1 RKAPPATAK
10 GIERYLASGAAK
22 GIGPKLAER
31 LVAKFGER
39 TLEAI
44 EKEPH
49 RLLEVEGI
57 GAQKKKAI
65 AQALREER
73 EVREA
78 LVFLQSYGIAPGTAG
93 KIYRRYGSETIAAVR
108 ENPYRLAD
116 EVFG

>member
-1 RKAPPATAK
+1 M
-10 GIERYLASGAAK
+10 
-22 GIGPKLAER
+22 
-31 LVAKFGER
+31 
-39 TLEAI
+39 I

-65 AQALREER
+65 AKAIRDER

-78 LVFLQSYGIAPGTAG
+78 LIFLQSYGIAPGTAG
-93 KIYRRYGSETIAAVR
+93 KIYRHYGENTVSAVR

-116 EVFG
+116 EIFGIGFKTRTASRCRWACGLTRPSRPRQRWCTS